1 MRADPVPFARL
12 RRPPGDSSL
21 PPRQLQWLA
30 MAALAAGSVGLDPT
44 WLLGLL
50 TLALLVLAALKL
62 VEARDRG
69 GRRLVALLQVL
80 VCGLQAAQLP
90 DLLPSL
96 VQLLAAVLSLAG
108 LLQLE
113 SGQATPWRR
122 LLRQSLQVLA
132 AALPMALVLFLLV
145 PRLGPLTAMPAGPS
159 GRAVTGL
166 SADLDPGS
174 IATLADDDGAA
185 ARVAFADDRP
195 PPAEQRYWRVLVH
208 ERFDGRRWQR
218 DDEDEELLRQDPAG
232 SEAASGL
239 SAALER
245 AADRDQVWLAEPSRF
260 TAVPWD
266 GRSASPDPRLRL
278 EPQGELRLRRP
289 PIERRSYRLRP
300 AAAPLPWQ
308 QRPPTPGALALP
320 AAANP
325 RLLALGRR
333 WGQLP
338 DPAARVAAAQAWFEA
353 GGFRYDRRPGA
364 LPERDGLDVFLFE
377 SRVGFCGHYASAF
390 SALMRAAG
398 VPSRTVSGYLGG
410 TWVVPVGGASYL
422 ELRQSDAHAW
432 SEVWL
437 GDQGW
442 QRVDPSAWAGALAGQ
457 GPAAA
462 AARAD
467 APPAEGGWRWLQRQ
481 WWGLDMAW
489 SRWWLGFDRSRQ
501 EALLAWLLGGRRWAL
516 GLVILT
522 GVALGL
528 VAALVP
534 WQLRRSR
541 PRRDQAARD
550 LAELLRLLRSLR
562 LEPRPGETLEELCRR
577 AGEAYPNLAT
587 PLGELAS
594 CHTQRR
600 YAGPAGRQP
609 AARLAATRWRRSLRQ
624 LKRARSSAIRQRG
637 GSGP

>member
-1 MRADPVPFARL
+1 ML

-21 PPRQLQWLA
+21 PSRQLQWLA
-30 MAALAAGSVGLDPT
+30 MTALAAGSVGLDPT
-44 WLLGLL
+44 WRLGGFS
-50 TLALLVLAALKL
+50 LALMVLAALKL

-69 GRRLVALLQVL
+69 GRRLVALLQLL

-113 SGQATPWRR
+113 SGLATPWRR
-122 LLRQSLQVLA
+122 LLRQSLQVLT

-145 PRLGPLTAMPAGPS
+145 PRSGPLTAMPGGAAGR
-159 GRAVTGL
+159 GVTGL
-166 SADLDPGS
+166 SPELDPGT
-174 IATLADDDGAA
+174 IAALVDDDSAA
-185 ARVAFADDRP
+185 ARVAFGDDQP
-195 PPAEQRYWRVLVH
+195 PPPEQRYWRVLVH
-208 ERFDGRRWQR
+208 ERFDGRRWLR
-218 DDEDEELLRQDPAG
+218 DDEDEALLRPGPAG
-232 SEAASGL
+232 EEVADGL
-239 SAALER
+239 EEALET
-245 AADRDQVWLAEPSRF
+245 AADRDQVWLAQPSRF

-266 GRSASPDPRLRL
+266 GRSASPDLRLRL
-278 EPQGELRLRRP
+278 EPEGELRLRRP

-308 QRPPTPGALALP
+308 RQAPTPEALALP
-320 AAANP
+320 SEANP
-325 RLLALGRR
+325 RLQALGRR

-338 DPAARVAAAQAWFEA
+338 DASARVAAAQAWFEA
-353 GGFRYDRRPGA
+353 GGFRYDRRPGT
-364 LPERDGLDVFLFE
+364 LPERDGLDAFLFE
-377 SRVGFCGHYASAF
+377 TRVGFCGHYASAF

-410 TWVVPVGGASYL
+410 TWVVPVGGARYL

-437 GDQGW
+437 AGEGW
-442 QRVDPSAWAGALAGQ
+442 LRVDPSAWAGAAAGE
-457 GPAAA
+457 GPAATA
-462 AARAD
+462 ERAD
-467 APPAEGGWRWLQRQ
+467 TPEALGGWRWLQRQ

-501 EALLAWLLGGRRWAL
+501 EALLAWLLGERRWAL
-516 GLVILT
+516 GLVILA

-534 WQLRRSR
+534 WQLRRLR
-541 PRRDQAARD
+541 PRRDRAARE
-550 LAELLRLLRSLR
+550 LAELLALLRSLR
-562 LEPRPGETLEELCRR
+562 LEPRPGETLDSLCRR
-577 AGEAYPNLAT
+577 AGQAYPSLAA
-587 PLGELAS
+587 PLGELATS
-594 CHTQRR
+594 HAQRR
-600 YAGPAGRQP
+600 FAGPAGRDP
-609 AARLAATRWRRSLRQ
+609 AARQTASRWRRSLRQ
-624 LKRARSSAIRQRG
+624 LKQARSSAIRQQR